1 MYIMAMQ
8 VTLCLASQ
16 DDVSLCCP
24 PVPVVHTVKDLVI
37 PLSFTGATDAID
49 IKVTAKTPSGTI
61 ITKTASNKSGFGTTS
76 ATLSAALTAGG
87 AILSFVR
94 PFQVTPPQWVD
105 PPAGG
110 LVVEPVI
117 EFASL
122 TTGLGGP
129 RPWMSCRLFSC
140 AFITSTLLLLP
151 VTYRQMHFMP
161 GSNMFITVHKEGQ
174 VRLFRSLNS
183 KESDAITILDIKDSV
198 NNRSDNGLYTCRF
211 DPKWP
216 ATPYMYCTYTDDR
229 FKDPAFGNDY
239 PNKSQ
244 TMYNNRPTQ
253 WHDVCSSVPGNDG
266 YFCEGK
272 MHIERFKYDPAKF
285 ASAAP
290 GSTITPLSSFVLFR
304 DFCSDG
310 GGHGLND
317 IVWVTVPGKADA
329 ENPYMVLAV
338 GDKMCWDPTQG
349 APQNQFRAMRDAFMN
364 GKMVAIPRT
373 KYAKDSTAARLV
385 RGTDYFWAAAGLRN
399 PVRLALGP
407 DNSVF
412 AAVVG
417 DGVSLTSELIV
428 QVTGDDFATARKPN
442 FCWPCVEGRAI
453 DSVKEYK
460 RRDGVNAAGW
470 TLCDSCWHSRD
481 NPIPVPSTYEY
492 FPLNYSD
499 CCSLLR
505 SQNTVFFSDYTKQ
518 CTYYLEKNPDGSI
531 NWAKTGPDGFIYGT
545 DFDNARTTRISYQSG
560 LTAGKCM
567 VPLHLLCIIAG
578 YKCANLSFD
587 VVEYTNSYGTTRT
600 RAFNLYNPTI
610 RMKACGKY
618 LITLTNDLAA
628 GWGDPTGA
636 INTLRDPQRTNL
648 HVHGLHISG
657 NGAVDNVVDVQ
668 LSPGGGHLYK
678 YEIPCDHASGLHFY
692 HTHHHGSASVQ
703 AGGGAVGLI
712 VIEDNPQFEGTLPGW
727 LNGMPERHLLIEVV
741 EPEAVRGYAKD
752 MSDTVYTSTATK
764 DHYLIN
770 KCTSVSVTAPAGRW
784 TRLRMLH
791 VGGALNAKMR
801 IGGGGSSA
809 AACAVGLVAKDGVY
823 VSHVPRALATRE
835 VFFSVASRADVVVRC
850 STPGTYPLQILRLDP
865 SGGGA
870 WTDIGSLAITK
881 ADAVPGPYGIAPLPT
896 WRPCRPAYLQS
907 LLLEP
912 VPTANQYSVLMQT
925 GVNGALYSEGT
936 VLKQVH
942 LGQTY
947 EWQLENTIT
956 HPWHMHVNHMQA
968 SVAGESC
975 GMNCCREY
983 PGWHVAGDW
992 VDTYSGPDGKVR
1004 FRPERYAGY
1013 MIVHCHVYVHADKGM
1028 MALVTINGVGPS
1040 EGNQPQGECAAA
1052 LSCYT
1057 LKKHAEYG

>member
-1 MYIMAMQ
+1 M
-8 VTLCLASQ
+8 
-16 DDVSLCCP
+16 
-24 PVPVVHTVKDLVI
+24 
-37 PLSFTGATDAID
+37 
-49 IKVTAKTPSGTI
+49 
-61 ITKTASNKSGFGTTS
+61 
-76 ATLSAALTAGG
+76 
-87 AILSFVR
+87 
-94 PFQVTPPQWVD
+94 
-105 PPAGG
+105 
-110 LVVEPVI
+110 
-117 EFASL
+117 
-122 TTGLGGP
+122 TGLGGP
-129 RPWMSCRLFSC
+129 RPWM
-140 AFITSTLLLLP
+140 
-151 VTYRQMHFMP
+151 MHFVP

-174 VRLFRSLNS
+174 VLLFRSLNS
-183 KESDAITILDIKDSV
+183 KESDAITILDIRDSV

-239 PNKSQ
+239 PNRSQ

-285 ASAAP
+285 NSAAP

-338 GDKMCWDPTQG
+338 GDKSKPNDGEADPGSALQTMCWDPTQG

-442 FCWPCVEGRAI
+442 FCWPCVEGRAV
-453 DSVKEYK
+453 DSMKEYK
-460 RRDGVNAAGW
+460 RRDGVKAAGW
-470 TLCDSCWHSRD
+470 TLCDSCWRSRE
-481 NPIPVPSTYEY
+481 NPVPGEKIYKLPLLEY
-492 FPLNYSD
+492 RDGAVDWRQGDLASSCNTDVASITAILYYTGTALPEVFW
-499 CCSLLR
+499 
-505 SQNTVFFSDYTKQ
+505 NTVFFSDYTKQ
-518 CTYYLEKNPDGSI
+518 CTYYLEKNSDGSI
-531 NWAKTGPDGFIYGT
+531 NWAKPRVLLTKNGFTHLTAGPDGFIYGT

-560 LTAGKCM
+560 LTAAPTATPTKAP
-567 VPLHLLCIIAG
+567 PLPSNYFKFKDNGQCKPNLPELEWTSTGCDAG

-668 LSPGGGHLYK
+668 LSPGGEHLYK

-692 HTHHHGSASVQ
+692 HAHHHGSASVQ

-712 VIEDNPQFEGTLPGW
+712 VIEDNPEFEGALPNW
-727 LNGMPERHLLIEVV
+727 LDGMPERHLLIEVV
-741 EPEAVRGYAKD
+741 EPEAVKGYAKD
-752 MSDTVYTSTATK
+752 MDDTVYTSTATK

-770 KCTSVSVTAPAGRW
+770 KCTSITVKAPAGRW

-801 IGGGGSSA
+801 IGGSA

-823 VSHVPRALATRE
+823 VSHVPRTLSTRE
-835 VFFSVASRADVVVRC
+835 VLFSVASRVDVVVRC
-850 STPGTYPLQILRLDP
+850 STQGTYPLQILPLDP

-870 WTDIGSLAITK
+870 WTNIGSLVITA
-881 ADAVPGPYGIAPLPT
+881 ADAIRGRYGIATLPI

-925 GVNGALYSEGT
+925 GVNGALYSEAT
-936 VLKQVH
+936 ALKQVH

-956 HPWHMHVNHMQA
+956 HPWHMHVNHMQVVTT
-968 SVAGESC
+968 SGIP
-975 GMNCCREY
+975 EY
-983 PGWHVAGDW
+983 PDWHAAGDW

-1040 EGNQPQGECAAA
+1040 EGNQAADPTSRVCPA
-1052 LSCYT
+1052 P
-1057 LKKHAEYG
+1057 